1 MTDARPAA
9 AAAQP
14 VTACAHCAAVL
25 PAGASG
31 RFCCTGCQTAHAIL
45 HEHGLEDWYR
55 LAGREARRVES
66 TGASFAEFDHP
77 AFHELHVRATDDG
90 LAQVELFLEGVH
102 CSACVWLVERVP
114 LAIPGVARAELDVS
128 RSLAVVAWDPGTV
141 ALSAVARFLD
151 RLGYRPHPFRGADRD
166 AMRRREDRTLL
177 TRIGVAGA
185 LATNVMLLALA
196 QYAGWFSGM
205 ETDAAQ
211 LFRWWSLALTVPA
224 VLWPGRTFFTGAW
237 AALRTRAVHMD
248 VPVALALAAG
258 LLRGAWNTWQG
269 SGPIYFDGVTF
280 LIFLLL
286 CGRYL
291 QQQAQRRAADAAA
304 LLGTLAPD
312 TARIVETD
320 GAIRVVP
327 AAALLPGV
335 LLDVRAGDLLAADG
349 VVESGQSDLD
359 VALLTGESR
368 PAAAGP
374 GTRVFAGTLN
384 LSAPLRVRVER
395 AGETTRLGR
404 ILRDVE
410 EGTRRRAPMVQL
422 ADRLAGRF
430 VLVVLLLAAA
440 TLVLWWRTD
449 PVRAVDYAIAMLVVT
464 CPCALALATPLAVH
478 AAIGQA
484 ARLGILIKNGEALE
498 RLAAPAR
505 LILDKT
511 GTLTDGRLRL
521 VSWQGDDSVRSLVLA
536 AEADAV
542 HPVAH
547 AFRCAW
553 PEAASTSGG
562 AAMVRTRLGG
572 GVEALVAGRDVV
584 VGAPAFVAARA
595 DVADGWL
602 AAAATAAVRGETPV
616 LVAVDGAAVALAGFA
631 DTVRPEARDAI
642 ARLRRLGFRP
652 AILSGDHPALVK
664 RAAVALD
671 IPAEETEGGAT
682 PEGKRAVIAALAAAG
697 PVVMVGDGVND
708 AAALAAAGVG
718 IGVHGGAEAC
728 LAAADVY
735 LAAPGLTPLVTLAE
749 GARRTLRL
757 IRTLLV
763 VSLAYNA
770 IGSALAITGQ
780 IDPLVAAVLMPGTSI
795 LNILAAWR
803 TRTFREPSR

>member
-1 MTDARPAA
+1 MTEPRPATAAARPSA
-9 AAAQP
+9 
-14 VTACAHCAAVL
+14 ACAHCAA
-25 PAGASG
+25 PIPEGATG

-66 TGASFAEFDHP
+66 SGASFAEFDHP
-77 AFHELHVRATDDG
+77 TFRELHVRRTDDG

-114 LAIPGVARAELDVS
+114 LAIPGVARAELDVG
-128 RSLAVVAWDPGTV
+128 RSLAVVAWDPDAV
-141 ALSAVARFLD
+141 ALSAIARFLD
-151 RLGYRPHPFRGADRD
+151 RLGYRPHPFRGADRE

-205 ETDAAQ
+205 EAEAAQ

-248 VPVALALAAG
+248 VPVALALGAG

-304 LLGTLAPD
+304 LLGALAPD
-312 TARIVETD
+312 TARVVETD
-320 GAIRVVP
+320 GAIREVP

-349 VVESGQSDLD
+349 TVETGQSELD

-368 PAAAGP
+368 PAAVGP
-374 GTRVFAGTLN
+374 GARVFAGTLN
-384 LSAPLRVRVER
+384 LSAPLRVRVDR
-395 AGETTRLGR
+395 AGEATRLGR

-422 ADRLAGRF
+422 ADRMAGRF
-430 VLVVLLLAAA
+430 VLVVLALAVA
-440 TLVLWWRTD
+440 TLVLWWPTD

-498 RLAAPAR
+498 RLASPAR

-521 VSWQGDDSVRSLVLA
+521 VSWVGETAVQPLVLA

-547 AFRCAW
+547 ALRMAW
-553 PEAASTSGG
+553 PAMEAPAE
-562 AAMVRTRLGG
+562 AQVRTRLGG
-572 GVEALVAGRDVV
+572 GVEAFVAGRELV
-584 VGAPAFVAARA
+584 VGAPAFVRARA
-595 DVADGWL
+595 TVEERWL
-602 AAAATAAVRGETPV
+602 DAASDAAARGETPV
-616 LVAVDGAAVALAGFA
+616 LVALDGTAVALAGFA
-631 DTVRPEARDAI
+631 DTVRPDAAAAI
-642 ARLRRLGFRP
+642 ERLRALGFRP
-652 AILSGDHPALVK
+652 AILSGDHPVLVQ
-664 RAAVALD
+664 RAAAALD
-671 IPAEETEGGAT
+671 IPAHDARGGAT
-682 PEGKRAVIAALAAAG
+682 PEGKRETVASVAQRE

-708 AAALAAAGVG
+708 AAALAAAQVG

-735 LAAPGLTPLVTLAE
+735 LAAPGLTPLVTLAD
-749 GARRTLRL
+749 GARRTMRL
-757 IRTLLV
+757 IRTLLA

-770 IGSALAITGQ
+770 IGSVLAITGH

-803 TRTFREPSR
+803 TRTFREPSG